1 MQISVFVICLMLS
14 AYFSS
19 SETALTSVNKIRIFN
34 MAEEGDTRAKL
45 VLDLLE
51 NPTGF
56 LSTILV
62 GNNLVNVL
70 ASSLA
75 TSLSIE
81 FFGNSGVGIAT
92 GLVTLLVLIFGE
104 VTPKSMAVSKAE
116 DLALSIAPSIA
127 FLSKL
132 LKPLTFLLLKVTGG
146 ITKLFGGA
154 EDGHQPF
161 VTQEEFLTMV
171 NVGHEEGVLEE
182 DEKEM
187 LENVFEFK
195 DSLVRSIMTPRPDI
209 TYVELDVT
217 YAELKTL
224 FKEDC
229 YSRIPVCDGSIDK
242 VVGFLHVRDFATL
255 DYDGNYFDIKPLL
268 HKPYFTFELQ
278 SVTKLLHSMRQEHV
292 HIAIVLDEY
301 GGTAGLVTIEDLI
314 EEIIGEI
321 EDEYDEDDK
330 EITKLTDTEYLID
343 GSTNI
348 EDVNDYFD
356 FNISDED
363 SDSIGGFLYG
373 LFDRVPEEKE
383 SVQYHNL
390 LFTVQKMDKNRIE
403 TIRLKILPYEDQ
415 PAEEL

>member
-1 MQISVFVICLMLS
+1 MLS
-14 AYFSS
+14 SYFSS
-19 SETALTSVNKIRIFN
+19 AETALTSVNKIRIFN
-34 MAEEGDTRAKL
+34 KAEEGDAKAKL

-81 FFGNSGVGIAT
+81 FFGSSGVGIAT
-92 GLVTLLVLIFGE
+92 GLVTLLVLVFGE
-104 VTPKSMAVSKAE
+104 ITPKSMAVSKAE
-116 DLALSIAPSIA
+116 TLALSVAPSIS
-127 FLSKL
+127 FLSKVF
-132 LKPLTFLLLKVTGG
+132 KPLTFVLLKVTGWISKLVGG
-146 ITKLFGGA
+146 I
-154 EDGHQPF
+154 EDNHQPF

-209 TYVELDVT
+209 TYVDLDVT
-217 YAELKTL
+217 YAELKKL

-255 DYDGNYFDIKPLL
+255 DYEGGPFDVKPLL

-292 HIAIVLDEY
+292 HMAIVLDEY

-321 EDEYDEDDK
+321 EDEYDADDK
-330 EITKLTDTEYLID
+330 EITKITDAEYLIE

-348 EDVNDYFD
+348 EDVNDYFG
-356 FNISDED
+356 FKLSDED

-373 LFDRVPEEKE
+373 LFDRVPEEGE
-383 SVQYHNL
+383 SVQHDNL

-403 TIRLKILPYEDQ
+403 TIRLKILPDQDQ
-415 PAEEL
+415 PGPES